1 MISREWKQ
9 VKAAT
14 ELLQLQ
20 SKVCTK
26 LSKTPQTAE
35 EIAVALSADAEAVY
49 NVLEHLCA
57 NDQAVKSESRLK
69 IAKDKFFLM

>member
-1 MISREWKQ
+1 MISREWNQ

-20 SKVCTK
+20 NKMCTRS
-26 LSKTPQTAE
+26 SKTPRTAE

-49 NVLEHLCA
+49 HVLEHLCA
-57 NDQAVKSESRLK
+57 NDPAVKSESRLK